1 MRTLRFR
8 PRPQGVRSPSECQGS
23 TQPRHC
29 WCSPDTLLSY
39 GDNDAASCRIHTVGQ
54 ISPASAGQRKPCLCK
69 EKRSKNNEKKN
80 SRPQKDLA
88 AQVGQS
94 DLLAQAFQQI
104 VFSVHGKS
112 VLGALSQHVGSLG
125 GCNMLSQTTHYQ
137 CHRVSRSL
145 VARVSSIK
153 PSPLICV
160 PKALGLCHSPPPT
173 VACPP
178 TQDMT
183 VLHYS
188 CSSLSGIYL
197 LLLLCK

>member
-69 EKRSKNNEKKN
+69 EKRSKNNEKKKFQTTKR
-80 SRPQKDLA
+80 SCSLGRIVRPSGIGVLA
-88 AQVGQS
+88 N
-94 DLLAQAFQQI
+94 

-197 LLLLCK
+197 ILLLCK

>member
-94 DLLAQAFQQI
+94 DLLAQAFWQMCFQCM
-104 VFSVHGKS
+104 GK
-112 VLGALSQHVGSLG
+112 V
-125 GCNMLSQTTHYQ
+125 YW
-137 CHRVSRSL
+137 
-145 VARVSSIK
+145 
-153 PSPLICV
+153 
-160 PKALGLCHSPPPT
+160 GLCHSMQALQGAVTCFPKPHIISVT
-173 VACPP
+173 E
-178 TQDMT
+178 
-183 VLHYS
+183 
-188 CSSLSGIYL
+188 YL
-197 LLLLCK
+197 EVWWPE